1 MQVREMEQ
9 DPDMMYKSMDKLV
22 YRLKSIKANFQK
34 TTTTNLKQEK
44 RFVDEIDK
52 LERNRNKL
60 PLVLHSLLNL

>member
-22 YRLKSIKANFQK
+22 NRLKSIKTNFQN
-34 TTTTNLKQEK
+34 TTITNLKQEK
-44 RFVDEIDK
+44 RIVDEIGQ

-60 PLVLHSLLNL
+60 PLVFVN